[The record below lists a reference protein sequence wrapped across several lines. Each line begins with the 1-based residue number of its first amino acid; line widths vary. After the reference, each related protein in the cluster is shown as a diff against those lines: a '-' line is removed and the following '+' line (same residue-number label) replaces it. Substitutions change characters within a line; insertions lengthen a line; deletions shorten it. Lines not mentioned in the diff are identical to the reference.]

1 MQNFLDSF
9 LEHLGVER
17 RYSPH
22 TLLAYRADLE
32 RFFVFLEENHEGI
45 ELPEINRA
53 IIRDWLISLMDEE
66 YTASSVGRKLSSI
79 HSFFK
84 FLCLEGH
91 LEANPASHIKP
102 PKRPKDIIRVLSPKE
117 VEALFALDFPSDYEG
132 QRDHLI
138 LDTLYSCGLRRS
150 ELLGL
155 TWNDV
160 HPEYIKVK
168 GKRNKVRHVPIRESL
183 YSRFMRF
190 KTLAD
195 WSSGRS
201 FIFSD
206 LKLEGASPIHP
217 RKLYQICVDYLGKVS
232 NLRYRGPHVLRHS
245 MATHLLDNGADLQSI
260 KEILGHANLAATQVY
275 THTSV
280 ETLQRVYQLAHPRGG
295 H

>member
-1 MQNFLDSF
+1 MQNFLNSF

-22 TLLAYRADLE
+22 TLLAYRADLD

-45 ELPEINRA
+45 ELSEVNRS
-53 IIRDWLISLMDEE
+53 IIRDWLISLMDEA
-66 YTASSVGRKLSSI
+66 YTASSVSRKLSSV

-91 LEANPASHIKP
+91 LSVNPASHIKP
-102 PKRPKDIIRVLSPKE
+102 PKRPKDVIRVLSPKE
-117 VEALFALDFPSDYEG
+117 IEALFALDFSQDYEG
-132 QRDHLI
+132 QRDFLI
-138 LDTLYSCGLRRS
+138 FDTLYSCGLRRS

-160 HPEYIKVK
+160 HSEYIKVK
-168 GKRNKVRHVPIRESL
+168 GKRNKVRKVPIRESL
-183 YSRFMRF
+183 YTRFIDL
-190 KTLAD
+190 KSLAS
-195 WSSGRS
+195 WSSGQS
-201 FIFSD
+201 FVFSD
-206 LKLEGASPIHP
+206 LNQEGKTAMHP

-280 ETLQRVYQLAHPRGG
+280 ETLQRVYQLAHPRGE

>member
-1 MQNFLDSF
+1 MQKFVDSF

-32 RFFVFLEENHEGI
+32 RFFIFLEENHEGI
-45 ELPEINRA
+45 ELSEINRA
-53 IIRDWLISLMDEE
+53 IVRDWLISLMDEE
-66 YTASSVGRKLSSI
+66 YTASSIGRKLSSV

-84 FLCLEGH
+84 FLSLEGIISV
-91 LEANPASHIKP
+91 NPASHIKP
-102 PKRPKDIIRVLSPKE
+102 PKRPKDIIRVLSLKE
-117 VEALFALDFPSDYEG
+117 VEALFALDFSQDFEG
-132 QRDHLI
+132 QRDYLI
-138 LDTLYSCGLRRS
+138 LDTLYSCGLRRA
-150 ELLGL
+150 ELLNI

-160 HPEYIKVK
+160 HPDYIKVK
-168 GKRNKVRHVPIRESL
+168 GKRNKIRHVPIRDALYERFIRLKSL
-183 YSRFMRF
+183 SSW
-190 KTLAD
+190 A
-195 WSSGRS
+195 SGRS
-201 FIFSD
+201 FVFTDEHI
-206 LKLEGASPIHP
+206 EGKAAIHP

-245 MATHLLDNGADLQSI
+245 MATHLLDNGADLQAI